1 MPLALFVAT
10 APTRPVVRNVASR
23 RMEDRRSAVARI
35 SAEASASAALDD
47 VCRWLIARATP
58 VRLDLDD
65 LPALGQDC
73 WLKLALP
80 ITAPRAVL
88 CALWLLDDIDAGGC
102 LMTGHLRFV
111 AHPTGPDL
119 RLGFSGRTATA
130 MRPTL
135 LQGHAN
141 NAARQLLEL
150 IAKSIERPS
159 AAIRPSLAS
168 RISSLN
174 IAAAI

>member
-1 MPLALFVAT
+1 
-10 APTRPVVRNVASR
+10 
-23 RMEDRRSAVARI
+23 
-35 SAEASASAALDD
+35 
-47 VCRWLIARATP
+47 

-80 ITAPRAVL
+80 VTAPRAVL
-88 CALWLLDDIDAGGC
+88 CALWLLDDLDAGGC

-111 AHPTGPDL
+111 AHPTGAAI
-119 RLGFSGRTATA
+119 RLTFSGRTATA

-141 NAARQLLEL
+141 HAARQLLEL
-150 IAKSIERPS
+150 IAESIERPRT
-159 AAIRPSLAS
+159 AIRPSLSTGAS
-168 RISSLN
+168 GFN
-174 IAAAI
+174 IAAAL